1 MDKKEFLESL
11 DYYIFHLII
20 DRSEIFAHEMI
31 ANFHIDRESIEEG
44 LKEYNV
50 SSKKML
56 LLKNAD
62 QYFISIVKD
71 VLIWWEKDGIFSLRE
86 RYKNEITKEMW
97 YWWIDEIVK
106 GEYPIKMIPDHL
118 KKEVEQYY
126 K

>member
-1 MDKKEFLESL
+1 
-11 DYYIFHLII
+11 
-20 DRSEIFAHEMI
+20 
-31 ANFHIDRESIEEG
+31 
-44 LKEYNV
+44 
-50 SSKKML
+50 ML